1 MDVSDD
7 FVYLSNWVIKFLEG
21 EHNDFDIILEGIVG
35 RNSLSLTENEYYRT
49 DSIIGVLK
57 YNQILCDGS
66 VKVMLESRINEQ
78 DMLEMGFTK
87 ECVSCFRYGFPTNW
101 IELLEYVFDKIME
114 QSDLLLPNELFEVA
128 LKDMDEYKNINYD
141 NAVSLINWDISLSLH
156 GDDDFNIILNGT
168 ISDNNSFANNPKK
181 ITELILDREKINLV
195 SCTNKQLYKLES
207 MINFS
212 QMREHG
218 YTIEFIECFKYG
230 FPNNWILLFDEL
242 YNQYRNSVN
251 NFIFSRNLINEAI
264 IEMEDF
270 EQANSI
276 SQPSQEKQ
284 NVFLENEEIKHLH
297 ILGSENNSES
307 ILPSPQTFISSHC
320 SDKNESIL
328 LSNVHLPED
337 EQNST
342 HLALQTPGVP
352 LIMSTPVVNKSQQVL
367 GDGSYSNF
375 SPILVPSPIEVL
387 KNKVKLELVMTPT
400 LSINESNGDKKHQI
414 TDFFAISNDC
424 GSLSEVRKRKVDKQG
439 KRKILS
445 SPENTPV
452 KHNEIKKRPKKK
464 VLKKKHSA
472 TKKISSKLTNF
483 ENLANNINNDHSI
496 QDLFDAT
503 LGLGDL
509 ENTKRGKFDFTDDSI
524 VGRQILEDTIKEVG
538 NENKNLVYYLPANNH
553 IYKKNPKPKKVEKK
567 PTEDIP
573 FDFEKLVYEEIEK
586 NKASESYTLEERLSM

>member
-49 DSIIGVLK
+49 DSVIGVLK
-57 YNQILCDGS
+57 YNTILCDGN
-66 VKVMLESRINEQ
+66 VKVTLESQINEQ
-78 DMLEMGFTK
+78 DMLEMGFTE
-87 ECVSCFRYGFPTNW
+87 ECISCFKYGFPTNW
-101 IELLEYVFDKIME
+101 IELLEYVYDKIME
-114 QSDLLLPNELFEVA
+114 QSDLSLPEELFEVA
-128 LKDMDEYKNINYD
+128 LRNMDEYKNINYD

-168 ISDNNSFANNPKK
+168 ISDSSDFDNSLKK
-181 ITELILDREKINLV
+181 ITEQILDREKINLV
-195 SCTNKQLYKLES
+195 SCTNKQLYKLDS

-284 NVFLENEEIKHLH
+284 NDLVENEEIKHLH
-297 ILGSENNSES
+297 IVESKDKSET
-307 ILPSPQTFISSHC
+307 ILLSPQTFISSHY
-320 SDKNESIL
+320 SDKNESISFPNAH
-328 LSNVHLPED
+328 LSKD
-337 EQNST
+337 EQIST
-342 HLALQTPGVP
+342 HSVLQTPGAP
-352 LIMSTPVVNKSQQVL
+352 LIMSTPVINKFQQVL
-367 GDGSYSNF
+367 GDVPYSNF
-375 SPILVPSPIEVL
+375 SPILMPSSVEVL
-387 KNKVKLELVMTPT
+387 KNKNELELVMTPT
-400 LSINESNGDKKHQI
+400 LSINESNGDGKHQT

-424 GSLSEVRKRKVDKQG
+424 GSLSEVRKRKVDKQV

-452 KHNEIKKRPKKK
+452 KKNEVKKK
-464 VLKKKHSA
+464 SRKKILKKKHSA
-472 TKKISSKLTNF
+472 TKKVSSKLTNC
-483 ENLANNINNDHSI
+483 ENLAIDINNDQSI

-524 VGRQILEDTIKEVG
+524 VGRQISEDTFKEVG

-586 NKASESYTLEERLSM
+586 NKASESYTLEERLSL